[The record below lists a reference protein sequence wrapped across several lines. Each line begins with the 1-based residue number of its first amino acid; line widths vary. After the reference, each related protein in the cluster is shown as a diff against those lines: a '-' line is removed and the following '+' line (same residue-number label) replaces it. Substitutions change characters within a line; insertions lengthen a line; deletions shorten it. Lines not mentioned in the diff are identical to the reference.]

1 MGAIVLDGAY
11 IHQNS
16 MIAAG
21 AIVLEDFHVPAGM
34 LVAGIPAKIKRPLTE
49 EEKQFIRQSAE
60 NYVSYAQEY

>member
-1 MGAIVLDGAY
+1 
-11 IHQNS
+11 

-21 AIVLEDFHVPAGM
+21 SIVLEDFHVPAGM